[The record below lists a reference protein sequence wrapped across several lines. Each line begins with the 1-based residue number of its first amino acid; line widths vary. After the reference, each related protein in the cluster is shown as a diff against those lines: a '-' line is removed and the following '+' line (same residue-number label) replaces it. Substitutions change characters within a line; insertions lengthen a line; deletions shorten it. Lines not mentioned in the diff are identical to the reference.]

1 MSKLVLC
8 TDCCWRPAHIER
20 SFRKAQALGFV
31 PYAAARDLDKM
42 VELIRQ
48 RARRAGA
55 RMKKLAGA
63 SQGPKATAKERRVGA
78 AT

>member
-1 MSKLVLC
+1 VSKLVLC

-42 VELIRQ
+42 VVN
-48 RARRAGA
+48 
-55 RMKKLAGA
+55 
-63 SQGPKATAKERRVGA
+63 VGHA
-78 AT
+78 PA